1 MTYSCKKPLFL
12 LTTVFLVAL
21 SLALFA
27 DRVDAAAE
35 STEDPSEE
43 SLAELL
49 IEKIAENSEW
59 LIPVVIAAVL
69 AVAFGIAICVFYE
82 RKKNRLAPEK
92 GNDR

>member
-43 SLAELL
+43 SLSSYLL
-49 IEKIAENSEW
+49 
-59 LIPVVIAAVL
+59 
-69 AVAFGIAICVFYE
+69 
-82 RKKNRLAPEK
+82 RK
-92 GNDR
+92 